1 MKYIKLVFQI
11 LVLYGFVIVGNW
23 LQDFLHLPLP
33 GSIIGLLVLLAVL
46 SLKVFQLE
54 WIESGSY
61 FLLSYLP
68 LYFIPA
74 TVGVMNYGH
83 VFAGKGFLLIPI
95 TMISTF
101 LTMWF
106 SSYISQVL
114 VKKSANKEE
123 LSCKL

>member
-1 MKYIKLVFQI
+1 MKYVKIVLQI
-11 LVLYGFVIVGNW
+11 LVLYGFVFVGNW
-23 LQDFLHLPLP
+23 LQELLHLPLP
-33 GSIIGLLVLLAVL
+33 GSIIGLLLLLASL
-46 SLKVFQLE
+46 SLNVFQLE

-101 LTMWF
+101 LTMWI
-106 SSYISQVL
+106 SSYFSQFL
-114 VKKSANKEE
+114 AKKSAKKEGVA
-123 LSCKL
+123 CK